1 MIPKATT
8 KVTKLT
14 PLRGIPPNKE
24 ISNEPVRILTSAK
37 GSIFI
42 GIAFVN
48 KSVIILAKTEP
59 LKLTKIE
66 RIRVTKEIINSS
78 LKFFQSDLTKRLTVP
93 FLGLA
98 YCLIRGAGI
107 LITSFLC
114 LRLINFTINL
124 VIL

>member
-1 MIPKATT
+1 MMPKATT

-14 PLRGIPPNKE
+14 PLRGIPPNNE
-24 ISNEPVRILTSAK
+24 ISNEPVRILTSTE
-37 GSIFI
+37 SNFI

-78 LKFFQSDLTKRLTVP
+78 LKFFQSDLTKRATVP

-114 LRLINFTINL
+114 LGLINFTINL